1 MLFIENKY
9 YKIYMDLVLR
19 GQARG
24 KSKGFVKHHIIPEC
38 CFINRTRNPKN
49 PGWLEGN
56 PNNPSNITYL
66 THKEHLLCHILLVNI
81 TTGLAKTK
89 MECAVYYMTRTPLYK
104 SKLTLRLYDKF
115 KRTSNSFTPE
125 WKANISAA
133 KRGKPTWNKGIL
145 RTEEEK
151 GRARRQ
157 AVDPTAY
164 KQPPCSPEKARK
176 IKEANTGKKWVHDGK
191 GTRLNVGP
199 NEFEKLVND
208 GWIPGLGKRT
218 VTLVKCGNCGKKTDK
233 ANYIKWHGDKCK
245 LASNNFFK
253 PILTSFPFQ

>member
-1 MLFIENKY
+1 MFMQNKY
-9 YKIYMDLVLR
+9 YKYYFYIIDH
-19 GQARG
+19 A
-24 KSKGFVKHHIIPEC
+24 KSRQMLPNTKIESHHIIPRSLDGTNDSDNLVKLSAREH
-38 CFINRTRNPKN
+38 FICHRLLPKFTKGKTR
-49 PGWLEGN
+49 
-56 PNNPSNITYL
+56 
-66 THKEHLLCHILLVNI
+66 
-81 TTGLAKTK
+81 TK
-89 MECAVYYMTRTPLYK
+89 MLYAIWRMCHSSK
-104 SKLTLRLYDKF
+104 SRKESFKLTARTYATIKEEM
-115 KRTSNSFTPE
+115 KNSRTSDDFTPE
-125 WKANISAA
+125 WKDKISAA

-151 GRARRQ
+151 NKMKEGRARRQ